1 MKKKILIISMAM
13 AMILTSACSSKS
25 DSKDKKVKDKD
36 ETTTEATEA
45 SEDEYTE
52 ATPAEKETTEATPA
66 EKETTEATTEEST
79 EETTSE
85 ATAETSKATAE
96 TSEATAETSEET
108 TTEAPTETSERD
120 ENGYVFDLSG
130 MTAEQIADLC
140 DSLTTRKIPQVG
152 DTVEDVRKTYYD
164 VEPWNYTQEFCGRY
178 SKSDKDNVNCIYV
191 SGVYGDGSEEN
202 GGPIVNKV
210 TNFGTGLVIDICDK
224 AKADEF
230 IVIMKERHPAI
241 EQKNDGSWK
250 GEDFVVGI
258 TPIDYFDSS
267 KGTHFQIAYG
277 EKSTWYESVAGFF
290 GFGMEISD

>member
-1 MKKKILIISMAM
+1 MWVLVLSIERQKETEAYMKKKILIISMAM
-13 AMILTSACSSKS
+13 AMILTAACSSKS

-45 SEDEYTE
+45 SEDESTE
-52 ATPAEKETTEATPA
+52 ATS
-66 EKETTEATTEEST
+66 KETTEATTEEST
-79 EETTSE
+79 EET
-85 ATAETSKATAE
+85 

-140 DSLTTRKIPQVG
+140 DSLTTRKIPQIG

-191 SGVYGDGSEEN
+191 SGVFGDGSEEN

-210 TNFGTGLVIDICDK
+210 SNFGTGLVIDICDK

>member
-1 MKKKILIISMAM
+1 MWVLVLSIERQKETEAYMKKKILIISMAM
-13 AMILTSACSSKS
+13 AMILTAACSSKS

-45 SEDEYTE
+45 SEDESTE
-52 ATPAEKETTEATPA
+52 ATS
-66 EKETTEATTEEST
+66 KETTEATTEEST
-79 EETTSE
+79 EET
-85 ATAETSKATAE
+85 

-140 DSLTTRKIPQVG
+140 DSLTTRKIPQIG

-191 SGVYGDGSEEN
+191 SGVFGDGSAEN

-210 TNFGTGLVIDICDK
+210 TNFGTGLVIDIYDK

-258 TPIDYFDSS
+258 TPIDYRIRYGNLRLKALQKNDLS
-267 KGTHFQIAYG
+267 KKGAPHRMRRPLLLIHIAR
-277 EKSTWYESVAGFF
+277 KIRA
-290 GFGMEISD
+290 

>member
-45 SEDEYTE
+45 SEDES
-52 ATPAEKETTEATPA
+52 TEATPA

-79 EETTSE
+79 EET
-85 ATAETSKATAE
+85 

-230 IVIMKERHPAI
+230 IVIMKERHHAI

>member
-1 MKKKILIISMAM
+1 MIICMWVLVLSIERQKETEAYMKKKILIISMAM
-13 AMILTSACSSKS
+13 AMILTAACSSKS

-45 SEDEYTE
+45 SEDESTE
-52 ATPAEKETTEATPA
+52 ATS
-66 EKETTEATTEEST
+66 KETTEATTEEST
-79 EETTSE
+79 EET
-85 ATAETSKATAE
+85 

-140 DSLTTRKIPQVG
+140 DSLTTRKIPQIG

-191 SGVYGDGSEEN
+191 SGVFGDGSAEN

-210 TNFGTGLVIDICDK
+210 TNFGTGLVIDIYDK

-258 TPIDYFDSS
+258 TPIDYFDYS

-277 EKSTWYESVAGFF
+277 EKSIWYESVAGFF